1 MGPVGRQRMGR
12 RSATP
17 RRARRCRARARG
29 CPGRVRRAGDLL
41 RITDA
46 AGRLVL
52 QFDVEPLSDNPNES
66 YTRNPDVTGDFE
78 QRGTTTP
85 RLFSP
90 GRQLDGSAF

>member
-1 MGPVGRQRMGR
+1 M
-12 RSATP
+12 
-17 RRARRCRARARG
+17 
-29 CPGRVRRAGDLL
+29 
-41 RITDA
+41 
-46 AGRLVL
+46 L